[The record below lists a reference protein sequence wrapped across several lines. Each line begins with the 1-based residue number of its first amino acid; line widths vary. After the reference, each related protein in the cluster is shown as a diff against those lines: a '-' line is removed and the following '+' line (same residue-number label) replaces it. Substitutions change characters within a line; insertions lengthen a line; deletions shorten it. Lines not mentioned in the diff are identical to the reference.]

1 MFPNVGQYPKN
12 VQYQID
18 INQGDFF
25 IDNKGFTFCFFQ
37 SPTRHSHGK
46 DKKRT
51 INPIDQEIIKGQTI
65 RTVFI
70 NANLSTHFSKG
81 QTSFHYKNFHTK
93 EQSYSKCYG
102 KNVVRYSSIYNDIDL
117 ELSTSENIFKYS
129 YYVAPFGNVD
139 QIRQKTIGA
148 LNSYI
153 DKEGNLH
160 HKNIFGE
167 IIENRTREKLF
178 VSTK

>member
-1 MFPNVGQYPKN
+1 MIFGSKHTLKTILALYFFIQTVFLFATEKESIWMFPNVGQHPKN

-25 IDNKGFTFCFFQ
+25 IDNKGFTFSFFQ
-37 SPTRHSHGK
+37 SPARHSHGK
-46 DKKRT
+46 DKKRA
-51 INPIDQEIIKGQTI
+51 IHNNPIDQEIIKGQTI
-65 RTVFI
+65 RTVFV

-117 ELSTSENIFKYS
+117 ELNFITFNYN
-129 YYVAPFGNVD
+129 Y
-139 QIRQKTIGA
+139 
-148 LNSYI
+148 
-153 DKEGNLH
+153 
-160 HKNIFGE
+160 
-167 IIENRTREKLF
+167 
-178 VSTK
+178 